1 MPLRSLRSLVLGAVL
16 VASAFGGAARAQE
29 PPAPPPAA
37 APAAPIASAES
48 RAARAK
54 LDAYKAELDQ
64 KEAALQRPR
73 LSGTELQA
81 LRQQIDPVAEG
92 IREIVDDF
100 GPRVDGAKARLDQ
113 LGPKPPEDA
122 APESSDVA
130 RERTAREAALA
141 DLGETQRL
149 AKALLV
155 QAEQLTTQISDR
167 RRGAFAR
174 ALLERTSGI
183 LSPDL
188 WTAVVAALPR
198 EMRALRTV
206 TQDWFTLIAAR
217 SSLPA
222 LMLVGLAIGVALA
235 LYIGRRHLLPRLVVR
250 DAAAI
255 DPSRRRRLL
264 SALGVLA
271 IGAAPAVAGSWVV
284 YAALDVVGFLP
295 PRIQPVVGAILS
307 GLAFVAFV
315 KALADALLAE
325 DHAPWRVIDMS
336 DAAAARTTHFA
347 VGLSAVYAGGKALEA
362 LNTGIAAAL
371 PVSVA
376 TRGIAALACA
386 LVVAELLRRFAATT
400 NEEEASLGPYVASEP
415 EGGGPL
421 RLLGWVAVAAI
432 LVAAVVGYV
441 ALASFLVDQL
451 LWVGILFGALLLS
464 LQLVDEF
471 IGGTLSGR
479 TRVAT
484 TLQAN
489 TGLRRRSLEQIG
501 VLATG
506 VARLALIV
514 VAVVLALAPWGV
526 DSADLAG
533 SLRAAFFGVTIGGV
547 TISLSTVGISCL
559 VFALSLVVT
568 RVIKGWLD
576 TTFLPATDL
585 DAGLRNS
592 ISTAFGY
599 LGLFVAAALA
609 FAYLGVSLDKIAIV
623 AGALSVGIGFGLQ
636 SIVNNFV
643 SGLILLWER
652 PIRVGDLIVV
662 GDGEGH
668 VRRISV
674 RATEIETFDRS
685 TIIVPNSNLISG
697 TVRNRVRGDRTGRV
711 IVPVNVLRNT
721 DPAHAAEILMRCASE
736 HVDVL
741 KDPAPRVFFKK
752 IADANLEFELVCF
765 VADVEFQTRVTSDL
779 NFAVF
784 ACLTEAKII
793 PPLGPPAMDVKGL
806 GGVET
811 ALDHIAQA
819 IGSAAPP
826 GSPGATRP

>member
-1 MPLRSLRSLVLGAVL
+1 MALCSFRSLVLGAVL
-16 VASAFGGAARAQE
+16 VGALGGAAWAQE
-29 PPAPPPAA
+29 PATPPAPAA
-37 APAAPIASAES
+37 APAPLASTES

-64 KEAALQRPR
+64 KEAALQRQR
-73 LSGTELQA
+73 LTGTELQT
-81 LRQQIDPVAEG
+81 LRQHIDPVADG
-92 IREIVDDF
+92 IREILDDF
-100 GPRVDGAKARLDQ
+100 GPRVEGAKARLDQ
-113 LGPKPPEDA
+113 LGPKPADDA
-122 APESSDVA
+122 APESPDVA
-130 RERTAREAALA
+130 RERTARDAALA
-141 DLGETQRL
+141 ELGETQRL

-155 QAEQLTTQISDR
+155 QAEQLTAQISDR

-188 WTAVVAALPR
+188 WSSVAAALPR
-198 EMRALRTV
+198 EARVLRTV
-206 TQDWFTLIAAR
+206 TDDWFTLVGAR
-217 SSLPA
+217 ASLGA
-222 LMLVGLAIGVALA
+222 LMLVGLAIGVAVA
-235 LYIGRRHLLPRLVVR
+235 LYVGRRHLLPRLIAR
-250 DAAAI
+250 DTAAV

-264 SALGVLA
+264 SALGVFA
-271 IGAAPAVAGSWVV
+271 IGAVPAAAGSWVV
-284 YAALDVVGFLP
+284 YAALDAVGFLP
-295 PRIQPVVGAILS
+295 PRIQPVVASVLS

-325 DHAPWRVIDMS
+325 DHASWRVIALS
-336 DAAAARTTHFA
+336 DAAAARTVHFA
-347 VGLSAVYAGGKALEA
+347 VGLSAVYAVGKALEA

-371 PVSVA
+371 PISVA
-376 TRGIAALACA
+376 TRGLAAVACA
-386 LVVAELLRRFAATT
+386 IVVAELLRRFATT
-400 NEEEASLGPYVASEP
+400 TSEEEASLGPYVATEP
-415 EGGGPL
+415 ESGGPV

-432 LVAAVVGYV
+432 LAAALIGYV

-506 VARLALIV
+506 IARLVLII

-526 DSADLAG
+526 DSADVAG

-547 TISLSTVGISCL
+547 TLSLSTVGLSCL
-559 VFALSLVVT
+559 VFALALVVT
-568 RVIKGWLD
+568 RVIKRWLD

-599 LGLFVAAALA
+599 LGLLVAAALG
-609 FAYLGVSLDKIAIV
+609 FGYLGLSLDKIAIV

-711 IVPVNVLRNT
+711 IVSVSVLRNT
-721 DPAHAAEILMRCASE
+721 DPAHAAEILTRCAAE

-741 KDPAPRVFFKK
+741 KEPPPRVVFKK
-752 IADANLEFELVCF
+752 IGDAMLEFDLVCY
-765 VADVEFQTRVTSDL
+765 VGDVDFQVRVMSDL

-784 ACLTEAKII
+784 ACLTAANII

-819 IGSAAPP
+819 IGSAVPPAP
-826 GSPGATRP
+826 GSGATQP

>member
-1 MPLRSLRSLVLGAVL
+1 MARCWLRSLVLGAVL
-16 VASAFGGAARAQE
+16 VAAPIGAAWAQQ
-29 PPAPPPAA
+29 PAPSPPPAA
-37 APAAPIASAES
+37 APPPIVSTES
-48 RAARAK
+48 RAARTK

-64 KEAALQRPR
+64 KEAALRRER
-73 LSGTELQA
+73 LTGAELQA
-81 LRQQIDPVAEG
+81 LRQQIDPVTEG

-100 GPRVDGAKARLDQ
+100 GPRVEGAKARLEQ
-113 LGPKPPEDA
+113 LGPKPAEDA
-122 APESSDVA
+122 APESPDVA
-130 RERTAREAALA
+130 RERTARDAALA
-141 DLGETQRL
+141 DVGETQRL

-167 RRGAFAR
+167 RRGTFAR

-188 WTAVVAALPR
+188 WSSVLAALPR
-198 EMRALRTV
+198 EARALRTV
-206 TQDWFTLIAAR
+206 GDDWFTLVSGR
-217 SSLPA
+217 SSFGA
-222 LMLVGLAIGVALA
+222 LILVGLAIGVAVA
-235 LYIGRRHLLPRLVVR
+235 LYVGRRHLLPRLIVR
-250 DAAAI
+250 DPAAV

-264 SALGVLA
+264 SALGVFA
-271 IGAAPAVAGSWVV
+271 IGAVPAAAGSWVV
-284 YAALDVVGFLP
+284 YAALDAVGFLP
-295 PRIQPVVGAILS
+295 PRILPVVASALS

-325 DHAPWRVIDMS
+325 DHASWRVIAMS

-347 VGLSAVYAGGKALEA
+347 VGLSAVYAVGKALEA
-362 LNTGIAAAL
+362 LNTGVAAAL
-371 PVSVA
+371 PISVA
-376 TRGIAALACA
+376 TRGLAAIACA
-386 LVVAELLRRFAATT
+386 VVLAELLRRFATT
-400 NEEEASLGPYVASEP
+400 TSEEEASLGPYVATEP
-415 EGGGPL
+415 ESGGPL

-432 LVAAVVGYV
+432 LAAALVGYV

-506 VARLALIV
+506 VARVVLIV

-526 DSADLAG
+526 DSADVAG
-533 SLRAAFFGVTIGGV
+533 SIRAAFFGVTIGGV
-547 TISLSTVGISCL
+547 TISLSTVGLSCL
-559 VFALSLVVT
+559 VFALALVVT
-568 RVIKGWLD
+568 RVVKSWLD
-576 TTFLPATDL
+576 TTFLPKTDL

-599 LGLFVAAALA
+599 LGLFVAAALG
-609 FAYLGVSLDKIAIV
+609 FAYLGLSLDKIAIV

-711 IVPVNVLRNT
+711 IVSVSVLRNT
-721 DPAHAAEILMRCASE
+721 DPAHAAEILTRCAAE

-741 KDPAPRVFFKK
+741 KEPPPRVVFKK
-752 IADANLEFELVCF
+752 IGDAMLEFDLVCY
-765 VADVEFQTRVTSDL
+765 VGDVDFQVRVMSDL

-819 IGSAAPP
+819 IGSAGPRAD
-826 GSPGATRP
+826 GSGATRP